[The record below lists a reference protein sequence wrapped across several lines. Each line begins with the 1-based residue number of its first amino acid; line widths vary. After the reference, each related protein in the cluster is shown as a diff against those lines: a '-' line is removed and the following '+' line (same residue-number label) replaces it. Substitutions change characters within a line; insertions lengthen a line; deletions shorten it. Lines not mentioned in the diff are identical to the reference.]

1 MKTSAVLV
9 VLYVELQLVSAGT
22 TLDAVSRKHSK

>member
-22 TLDAVSRKHSK
+22 LDAVTCKQKAQ

>member
-22 TLDAVSRKHSK
+22 LYLYKQKAQ

>member
-9 VLYVELQLVSAGT
+9 VLNVELQLVSAGT
-22 TLDAVSRKHSK
+22 LLGCKQKAQ